1 MESKRDIHS
10 ICDEYGII
18 DYTINPDGSIDVD
31 GNIILSYV
39 FERGETKIPLK
50 FAKVIGDFECNR
62 NQLTTLK
69 GSPKSVGGNFEC
81 SDNKLTSLEY
91 CPESVGGDFDCSG
104 NLLTSLEY
112 CPESV
117 GRNFYCYD
125 NQLTSLEGLPEIGGY
140 INCRR
145 NQITDFRGVS
155 EFFEGLFYCE
165 GNPIEEIYILFL
177 QENHVDDSK
186 CIKWLNE
193 FDVIQGDKIVL
204 DRLEEVFHQLG
215 MDIPQSVVNIGL
227 KNLTFKNYEII

>member
-10 ICDEYGII
+10 ICKKWGIEN
-18 DYTINPDGSIDVD
+18 YTINDDVSIDVD
-31 GNIILSYV
+31 GNVNLAYDLYR
-39 FERGETKIPLK
+39 EELTKIPLK
-50 FAKVIGDFECNR
+50 FGNIIGDFECDR
-62 NQLTTLK
+62 NQLITLK
-69 GSPKSVGGNFEC
+69 GSPKSVVGNFDC
-81 SDNKLTSLEY
+81 SGNQLTSLEY
-91 CPESVGGDFDCSG
+91 CPESVGGNFDCHS
-104 NLLTSLEY
+104 
-112 CPESV
+112 
-117 GRNFYCYD
+117 

-165 GNPIEEIYILFL
+165 GNPIEEIYTLFL
-177 QENHVDDSK
+177 QENWVDDSK
-186 CIKWLNE
+186 CIKWINE

-227 KNLTFKNYEII
+227 KNLTFNNYEII